1 LASLLPRYQE
11 TAELKERIQ
20 TEQQKLAKL
29 QKSQQQVQTVS
40 QQQTVLLEKTA
51 QQIQSLQQQTDRQLI
66 EKMLE
71 ERSTGQALLKR
82 LQDLQSKHQTITDQQ
97 ASLQQAQHEE
107 KMAGQH
113 YQAAQTAFQEADK
126 NHAALQIAELATHL
140 IPGQPCPVCGSIDH
154 P

>member
-1 LASLLPRYQE
+1 
-11 TAELKERIQ
+11 
-20 TEQQKLAKL
+20 
-29 QKSQQQVQTVS
+29 VQTVS

-107 KMAGQH
+107 KMAG
-113 YQAAQTAFQEADK
+113 
-126 NHAALQIAELATHL
+126 
-140 IPGQPCPVCGSIDH
+140 
-154 P
+154 

>member
-1 LASLLPRYQE
+1 
-11 TAELKERIQ
+11 
-20 TEQQKLAKL
+20 
-29 QKSQQQVQTVS
+29 
-40 QQQTVLLEKTA
+40 
-51 QQIQSLQQQTDRQLI
+51 
-66 EKMLE
+66 MLE

-113 YQAAQTAFQEADK
+113 YQAAQTAFQEADQK
-126 NHAALQIAELATHL
+126 HAALQIAELATHL

-154 P
+154 PQPGNLAAKISLDEIQAAGVALKQARQALDDAQAQKVKVQEKRSI